1 MFFSTDLNQGD
12 ICDWLYSQPCWDQS
26 VQSLTVI
33 DLISKIEAT
42 NVQPSY
48 YFMGAVAPKQYLQFG
63 VPGLETVSDEFS
75 LPEGTIIWGIG
86 GYAADVPSPIG
97 LPELKKPVVAPK
109 LKAVEPRSIKYGII
123 PPVAPS
129 GMRVQ
134 IFERGSQQNLFGNTY
149 GRGNVSTGQNNPL
162 SATPTGIKLLRNP
175 IFVIPPGQIQIMIT
189 NLSLNLAYCQVLLA
203 CAVPLADGITGVY
216 SQKGE

>member
-1 MFFSTDLNQGD
+1 MFLSTNLNEGD
-12 ICDWLYSQPCWDQS
+12 ICDWIYSQPCWDQS

-86 GYAADVPSPIG
+86 GYAADVPPIIG
-97 LPELKKPVVAPK
+97 IPVMPNPLRAVPHNLGIPAPT
-109 LKAVEPRSIKYGII
+109 I
-123 PPVAPS
+123 PT
-129 GMRVQ
+129 GMRFQ
-134 IFERGSQQNLFGNTY
+134 IFERGSQQLLFGNTY
-149 GRGNVSTGQNNPL
+149 GKDTVSTGQ
-162 SATPTGIKLLRNP
+162 SDPTLDVPNGIKLLRNP
-175 IFVIPPGQIQIMIT
+175 IFVLPPGQLQVMIT
-189 NLSLNLAYCQVLLA
+189 NLSLNLAYCQVFLA
-203 CAVPLADGITGVY
+203 CAVPLAQGITGVY

>member
-1 MFFSTDLNQGD
+1 MILPTNLNQGD
-12 ICDWLYSQPCWDQS
+12 ICDWIYSQPCWDQS

-33 DLISKIEAT
+33 DLISKLEAT
-42 NVQPSY
+42 NVGPSY
-48 YFMGAVAPKQYLQFG
+48 YFQGVSAPKQYSQSG

-86 GYAADVPSPIG
+86 GYATDVPTAPPPI
-97 LPELKKPVVAPK
+97 LMLDRFKPRLQGPPAP
-109 LKAVEPRSIKYGII
+109 PTSY
-123 PPVAPS
+123 

-149 GRGNVSTGQNNPL
+149 GKDTVSTGQNNPASL
-162 SATPTGIKLLRNP
+162 VPNGIKLLRNP
-175 IFVIPPGQIQIMIT
+175 IFVIPPGQIQILVT
-189 NLSLNLAYCQVLLA
+189 NLSANLAYLQVFLA
-203 CAVPLADGITGVY
+203 CAVPLAAGVTGVY